1 MTEES
6 TNPTGNKPEN
16 RKINP
21 SDLIERE
28 AVEQE
33 LASILGS
40 AFFRASKRS
49 KEFLSYVVRHEL
61 ESNREPLKERTI
73 GVDLFARPA
82 GYATGDDP
90 VVRVQAGDVRRR
102 LEQYYH
108 GTSSHSPVRIEL
120 PVGSYTPEFIWSPAE
135 PQAKEIS
142 EPELPAEAISNPTP
156 GKHREFIW
164 AAGVV
169 GLLLIAALCWTV
181 VHRGSAPKSDL
192 MRFWSP
198 AFSSSGPI
206 LICLAKPMV
215 YRPSV
220 DAYRIHSLP
229 DQFTTESEMLN
240 ALPPLQ
246 PDDKLQWKDMLA
258 YPEYGVARGDVYAAV
273 RLSVMLQQIGKDSEL
288 RIGDDYTY
296 ADLRNSPAILV
307 GAFNNRWAM
316 QITSS
321 LHFRF
326 VEMDGKQMIQEQ
338 GQTQRDWQAKAIQ
351 HGNVA
356 TIVDDYGLVTR
367 LLDAKTGQFV
377 VTLAGI
383 GANGTQAA
391 SELVT
396 NPQYLDAALRNVPPD
411 WAEKNVEFVVH
422 TAVIDSVTGPP
433 QVVASYVW

>member
-1 MTEES
+1 MEES
-6 TNPTGNKPEN
+6 TNPAGNKLES

-21 SDLIERE
+21 SDLAERE
-28 AVEQE
+28 AVARE
-33 LASILGS
+33 LESILNS
-40 AFFRASKRS
+40 TFFRASKRS

-61 ESNREPLKERTI
+61 ERNQEPLKERTI

-108 GTSSHSPVRIEL
+108 ATPGASPVRIEL
-120 PVGSYTPEFIWSPAE
+120 PVGSYTPELIWVTAEPHVNEILEAAPPAE
-135 PQAKEIS
+135 VSA
-142 EPELPAEAISNPTP
+142 EPTSRRPRGFVWAYAICGALLAGAIFWSFAHHPVAQKSN
-156 GKHREFIW
+156 
-164 AAGVV
+164 
-169 GLLLIAALCWTV
+169 L
-181 VHRGSAPKSDL
+181 D
-192 MRFWSP
+192 RFWSP
-198 AFSSSGPI
+198 AFTSSEPI

-220 DAYRIHSLP
+220 DAYHIHSRP
-229 DQFTTESEMLN
+229 DQFDTESERLN
-240 ALPPLQ
+240 ALPPLR
-246 PDDKLQWKDMLA
+246 PDDTLKWKDMLE

-273 RLSVMLQQIGKDSEL
+273 RLSVMLERMGKESEL

-296 ADLRNSPAILV
+296 ADLRNSPAVLV

-338 GQTQRDWQAKAIQ
+338 GPKQRDWQANAIP
-351 HGNVA
+351 HGNA
-356 TIVDDYGLVTR
+356 NIMVDDYGLVTR
-367 LLDAKTGQFV
+367 LLDSKTGQFV
-377 VTLAGI
+377 VTVAGI

-396 NPQYLDAALRNVPPD
+396 NPQYLDAALRNVPSD
-411 WAEKNVEFVVH
+411 WAQKNLEFVVH
-422 TAVIDSVTGPP
+422 TTVTDSVTGPP
-433 QVVASYVW
+433 QVVAAYVW

>member
-6 TNPTGNKPEN
+6 TNPAGNKPGT

-21 SDLIERE
+21 SNLAEKE
-28 AVEQE
+28 AVARE
-33 LASILGS
+33 LESILGS
-40 AFFRASKRS
+40 TFFRASKRS

-61 ESNREPLKERTI
+61 ERNQEPLKERTI

-108 GTSSHSPVRIEL
+108 STPDSSPVRIEL
-120 PVGSYTPEFIWSPAE
+120 PVGSYTPELIWTSAE
-135 PQAKEIS
+135 PQPNEMP
-142 EPELPAEAISNPTP
+142 EPAPHAQASSAPAIRKPRRLVWGYVIGS
-156 GKHREFIW
+156 
-164 AAGVV
+164 
-169 GLLLIAALCWTV
+169 LLLAGAMFLTFA
-181 VHRGSAPKSDL
+181 HHPSAQKSNLD
-192 MRFWSP
+192 RFWSP
-198 AFSSSGPI
+198 AFSSSEPI

-220 DAYRIHSLP
+220 DAYHIHSRP
-229 DQFTTESEMLN
+229 DQFNSESERLN
-240 ALPPLQ
+240 ALPPLR
-246 PDDKLQWKDMLA
+246 PDDTLKWQDMLE

-273 RLSVMLQQIGKDSEL
+273 RLSVMLEQMGKNSEL

-296 ADLRNSPAILV
+296 ADLRNSPAVLV

-326 VEMDGKQMIQEQ
+326 AETDGKQMIQEQ
-338 GQTQRDWQAKAIQ
+338 GLPQRDWQAKAIP
-351 HGNVA
+351 HGNA
-356 TIVDDYGLVTR
+356 KTIVDDYGLVTR
-367 LLDAKTGQFV
+367 LLDSKTGQFV
-377 VTLAGI
+377 VTVAGI

-396 NPQYLDAALRNVPPD
+396 NPQYLDAALRNVPPG
-411 WAEKNVEFVVH
+411 WAQKNLEFVVH
-422 TAVIDSVTGPP
+422 TTVTDSVTGPP
-433 QVVASYVW
+433 QVVAVYVW